1 MDTKRYTQECSLLAL
16 FATKPNLTQ
25 PKYTSTVEYKIK
37 LRWIC
42 TVELDR
48 EKKMNKALL
57 HAMVWIN
64 HTNRDE
70 PEEPETKKYILYES
84 IYLKFKIAKLI
95 SGVVSQDSGYL

>member
-1 MDTKRYTQECSLLAL
+1 MNTKRHIQECSLLAL
-16 FATKPNLTQ
+16 FVTKPNLTQ
-25 PKYTSTVEYKIK
+25 PKYTSMIEYKIT

-57 HAMVWIN
+57 HTMMWIN

-70 PEEPETKKYILYES
+70 PEKPETKNTHYMIPF
-84 IYLKFKIAKLI
+84 I
-95 SGVVSQDSGYL
+95 